1 LQVERERM
9 IADAPPRPERAPA
22 QAGGFPERRAPSCAR
37 PRDARLLPVLSEP
50 PDANARANRRRT
62 RTRRPAG
69 RQPEPRRRG
78 RGRDRSR
85 GAAVQ
90 RRAGPGFDRRTGAGA
105 GGQQALRLPAALGQR
120 REPAHLRFA
129 AGAVRTHPATPNDL
143 IPTLQIALAVAY
155 AVLAHAASA
164 RDDARLASAAL
175 LALMLVAP
183 LLKLRPWAFA
193 LAAASTAAVWWLH
206 ARGLAALPLL
216 LVPVVFVALVAWVFG
231 RSLRPGRVPLIT
243 RIVSALDGEAPER

>member
-1 LQVERERM
+1 M
-9 IADAPPRPERAPA
+9 
-22 QAGGFPERRAPSCAR
+22 
-37 PRDARLLPVLSEP
+37 
-50 PDANARANRRRT
+50 
-62 RTRRPAG
+62 
-69 RQPEPRRRG
+69 
-78 RGRDRSR
+78 
-85 GAAVQ
+85 
-90 RRAGPGFDRRTGAGA
+90 
-105 GGQQALRLPAALGQR
+105 
-120 REPAHLRFA
+120 
-129 AGAVRTHPATPNDL
+129 

-175 LALMLVAP
+175 LVLVALMLVAP

-243 RIVSALDGEAPER
+243 RIVSGLDGEPPEQLPADVAAYARGLTAIWAALLAAMGLANLVLAMLATPGGLLAQMGLASPWPITHEQWSWFANLLGYGVVGGFFVLEFQWRRRRFPERNPGFFGFLRRLGGLGPAFWRDVLR